1 MWSKFLG
8 KKRSKY
14 GNQKVTY
21 ENEKFDSK
29 KELARWLFLREA
41 EERGEISNLTRQV
54 KFELLSPVREE
65 YVVHLKTKDVTRTRV
80 VQQAVFYRCD
90 FTYIKNGELIVEDVK
105 AAPKS
110 TALDKSYTLKKKM
123 MRSLK
128 GINIKEVF
136 KSDDKI

>member
-54 KFELLSPVREE
+54 KFELLAPVREE

-105 AAPKS
+105 SGPTS
-110 TALDKSYTLKKKM
+110 LDKSYTIKKKM
-123 MRSLK
+123 MLVLK
-128 GINIKEVF
+128 GISIKEVY
-136 KSDDKI
+136 KASDPV

>member
-80 VQQAVFYRCD
+80 VQQAVFDRCD

>member
-54 KFELLSPVREE
+54 KFELLAPVREE
-65 YVVHLKTKDVTRTRV
+65 YVVHLKTKDVTRTKV
-80 VQQAVFYRCD
+80 VQQSVFYRCD
-90 FTYIKNGELIVEDVK
+90 FTYLKNGELIVEDVK

>member
-41 EERGEISNLTRQV
+41 EQRGEISNLTRQV
-54 KFELLSPVREE
+54 KFELLAPVREE
-65 YVVHLKTKDVTRTRV
+65 YVVHLKTKDVTRTKV

-105 AAPKS
+105 SGP
-110 TALDKSYTLKKKM
+110 TALDKSYTIKKKM

>member
-41 EERGEISNLTRQV
+41 EQRGEISDLTRQV
-54 KFELLSPVREE
+54 KFELLAPVREE
-65 YVVHLKTKDVTRTRV
+65 YVVHLKTKDVTRTKV